1 MSLGAM
7 MRRRAATFA
16 NSVDLVAAT
25 PWVVPGGVT
34 SLNFFGA
41 TQGGGVITESLGASF
56 GGGGGGGALIL
67 NGVAT
72 VVPGET
78 LTVTTTVLAAYVQYL
93 VSGSITG
100 PILTIESG
108 RNQMNG
114 GVTVT
119 QGGDGSAVV
128 WAPTSQTCNAGQTV
142 NITGGGVMI
151 GGGAGG
157 TGGTSTPPVLG
168 TAGGASGGG
177 VYAPVAGGANY
188 GGGGG
193 GFFPGNAWLAPGAPP
208 TQTQTRGA
216 AFIRVRY

>member
-7 MRRRAATFA
+7 MRRRAAAFA
-16 NSVDLVAAT
+16 NSVELIAAS

-34 SLNFFGA
+34 SLNFFAA
-41 TQGGGVITESLGASF
+41 TQGGGVITESSGASF
-56 GGGGGGGALIL
+56 GGGGGGGALVL

-78 LTVTTTVLAAYVQYL
+78 LTTTTNALPGYVQYV
-93 VSGSITG
+93 VSGSVTG
-100 PILTIESG
+100 TILTIDSG

-128 WAPTSQTCNAGQTV
+128 WAPTSQTCNAGQLV

-168 TAGGASGGG
+168 LAGGASGGG

-193 GFFPGNAWLAPGAPP
+193 GFFPGDAWLAPGIPP
-208 TQTQTRGA
+208 AQTQTRGT